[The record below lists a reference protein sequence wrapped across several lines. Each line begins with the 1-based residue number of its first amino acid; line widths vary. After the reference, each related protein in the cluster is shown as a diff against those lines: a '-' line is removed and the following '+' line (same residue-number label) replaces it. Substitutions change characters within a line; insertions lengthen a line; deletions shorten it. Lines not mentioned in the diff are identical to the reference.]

1 MKPPRNVGCKLSRSP
16 QAAAAPATKK
26 NPERGEERGMNENTS
41 VAEITFTA
49 FDFETTGLS
58 PVSDGICEIGA
69 VQFRNGEVVDT
80 FQALTNPGVKISPDA
95 QAVSGLSN
103 EQVANAPEVG
113 VVLPDFLGFAKD
125 TVMIAH
131 NAEFDMGF
139 LRVALQKH
147 SLPEIPNIIIDT
159 QALAQKAFP
168 RRRSYS
174 LQALAEHLG
183 VDPGSAHRALDDALT
198 CMKIFNACVEQLSF
212 MGDLPLS
219 EVLF

>member
-1 MKPPRNVGCKLSRSP
+1 
-16 QAAAAPATKK
+16 
-26 NPERGEERGMNENTS
+26 MNENIS

-49 FDFETTGLS
+49 FDFETTGLN
-58 PVSDGICEIGA
+58 PVSDGIVEIGA
-69 VQFRNGEVVDT
+69 VQFRSGEVVDT
-80 FQALTNPGVKISPDA
+80 FQALTNPGIKISADA

-103 EQVANAPEVG
+103 EQIATAPEVA
-113 VVLPDFLGFAKD
+113 VVLPDFLRFAGES
-125 TVMIAH
+125 VLIAH

-139 LRVALQKH
+139 LRAALQTY
-147 SLPEIPNIIIDT
+147 SLPEIQNIIIDT

-183 VDPGSAHRALDDALT
+183 VEPGSAHRAHDDALT

-212 MGDLPLS
+212 MGELPLS
-219 EVLF
+219 EVLR